1 MNVIPAWKQGI
12 TGKGVVVT
20 ILDDGLESDHPDIE
34 QNYVSRE
41 RGRERK
47 RRRLIVS
54 PLLPTGS
61 ESVVRCEQSRR

>member
-34 QNYVSRE
+34 QNYVSRDRVGE
-41 RGRERK
+41 RERDQL
-47 RRRLIVS
+47 LIA
-54 PLLPTGS
+54 PTPN
-61 ESVVRCEQSRR
+61 RIPKHRTM

>member
-34 QNYVSRE
+34 QNYVSRVGE
-41 RGRERK
+41 RQFDQL
-47 RRRLIVS
+47 LIVFS
-54 PLLPTGS
+54 ANRILKHRTM
-61 ESVVRCEQSRR
+61 

>member
-34 QNYVSRE
+34 QNYVSQGKILRI
-41 RGRERK
+41 K
-47 RRRLIVS
+47 RNKLLNILYF
-54 PLLPTGS
+54 PLKNRIAGPLTM
-61 ESVVRCEQSRR
+61 